1 MTDNTEEEV
10 TMLGSELIEQLKGA
24 TPVEFAGI
32 LLGLLDYLTEQEE
45 VEAAIIVM
53 ETCRRIKGSSDLFG
67 MD

>member
-24 TPVEFAGI
+24 TPVEFGRI
-32 LLGLLDYLTEQEE
+32 LLDLFEYLAEQEE
-45 VEAAIIVM
+45 VEAAIIVL
-53 ETCRRIKGSSDLFG
+53 EACRRIKGSSDLFG